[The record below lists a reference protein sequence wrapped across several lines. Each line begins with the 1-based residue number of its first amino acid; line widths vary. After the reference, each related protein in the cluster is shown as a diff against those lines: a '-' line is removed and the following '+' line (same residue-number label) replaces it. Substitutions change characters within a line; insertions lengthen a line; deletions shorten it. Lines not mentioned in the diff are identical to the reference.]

1 MILCTKVVVYNR
13 SMLEEFPS
21 IHQSFFLFFSLFL
34 GRTLEQ
40 MCISGI
46 PPTKTQNFQRVGT
59 WIWSLRPLYSVSV
72 FSAISICYKRSVWGG
87 GSRVICGDGLATRWD
102 ADK

>member
-13 SMLEEFPS
+13 SMLEEFPL
-21 IHQSFFLFFSLFL
+21 IHQSFFLSFFLSLFL

-46 PPTKTQNFQRVGT
+46 PLTKTQNFQRVGT

-72 FSAISICYKRSVWGG
+72 FSAIGICYRVCERSVGG
-87 GSRVICGDGLATRWD
+87 GGFASDMW
-102 ADK
+102 